1 MYPVESREI
10 QANGLHFHVATC
22 GDASS
27 RKLALCLHG
36 FPELGYSW
44 RHQLPILAEQGYLA
58 WAPDLRGYGRSE
70 RPRAMKD
77 YAIELL
83 MEDVGQLI
91 DVSAADS
98 TVLLAHDWGGVIA
111 WQFAL
116 HRVRQRDR
124 LVVMNLPHPAVV
136 ASQERNFRQLLR
148 SWYILFFQ
156 LPWLPEFLLGLGG
169 AKAIGDGFR
178 NMAVNKERFPDEV
191 LEVYRSAA
199 RQPGALRAMV
209 NYYRA
214 YVRGG
219 GARRQ
224 RELGYPRIEIPTL
237 LIWGEQ
243 DVALGRELTYG
254 TDEHV
259 ADLTLRYLPNASHW
273 VQQDDPETV
282 NAMLTEWL
290 QELPVS
296 EASQTRAAG

>member
-1 MYPVESREI
+1 MHPIESRDVR
-10 QANGLHFHVATC
+10 ANGLRFHVATC
-22 GDASS
+22 GDPAS

-44 RHQLPILAEQGYLA
+44 RHQLPLLAEHGYQV
-58 WAPDLRGYGRSE
+58 WAPDLRGYGQSE
-70 RPRAMKD
+70 RPESISD

-91 DVSAADS
+91 DASGAES
-98 TVLLAHDWGGVIA
+98 TMLLAHDWGGLIA
-111 WQFAL
+111 WQFAI
-116 HRVRQRDR
+116 HRVRALDR

-136 ASQERNFRQLLR
+136 AGQKRNFRQLLR

-156 LPWLPEFLLGLGG
+156 LPWLPEFLLGLND

-178 NMAVNKERFPDEV
+178 NMAVNKQRFPDEV

-199 RQPGALRAMV
+199 RQPGALRAML

-224 RELGYPRIEIPTL
+224 RKLGYPTIEVPTL

-243 DVALGRELTYG
+243 DSALGQELTHG
-254 TDEHV
+254 TEQHV
-259 ADLTLRYLPNASHW
+259 RDLTLRTLPNASHW
-273 VQQDDPETV
+273 VQQDDPDTV
-282 NAMLTEWL
+282 NAMLADWL
-290 QELPVS
+290 QEVPRL
-296 EASQTRAAG
+296 